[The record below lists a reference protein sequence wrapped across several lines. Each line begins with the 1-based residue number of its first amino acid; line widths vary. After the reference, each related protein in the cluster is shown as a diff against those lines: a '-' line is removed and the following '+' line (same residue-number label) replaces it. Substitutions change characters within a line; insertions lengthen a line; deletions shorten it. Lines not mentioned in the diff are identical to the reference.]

1 MSKTFRIFAAE
12 FELHLKSNVFMAV
25 QTTTYQYF
33 TTGLTSVGGYD
44 AL

>member
-12 FELHLKSNVFMAV
+12 FELHLKSNVFMT

-33 TTGLTSVGGYD
+33 TTGLTSVSR
-44 AL
+44 L